1 MVCRWL
7 TLTLMEF
14 LWRKTTLMGNLVCA
28 SISLLAIL
36 SVPPPVEGDAPGNK
50 GVMSSSSGV
59 RSKWELVDYGDDSS
73 EEEEE
78 K

>member
-7 TLTLMEF
+7 MLTLMEF
-14 LWRKTTLMGNLVCA
+14 LWRKTTLMGNLVRA
-28 SISLLAIL
+28 SISPLAIL

-50 GVMSSSSGV
+50 GVMSSSGV

-73 EEEEE
+73 EEEEQ